1 MAATPR
7 VRKAVL
13 ISRFIPPARA
23 PDELQRYHTGNL
35 NAYDTFYR
43 SVLPEYP
50 NLSTSELS
58 ARFGVIGSALFYN
71 IANPVRSDALTFV
84 ALPAAL
90 KRPNFDDCAVLLHGS
105 S

>member
-43 SVLPEYP
+43 SALPEYP
-50 NLSTSELS
+50 NLSTSEFG
-58 ARFGVIGSALFYN
+58 ARFRVINGVLRTL
-71 IANPVRSDALTFV
+71 ANPVRSDAG
-84 ALPAAL
+84 P
-90 KRPNFDDCAVLLHGS
+90 S
-105 S
+105 